1 MNAGWIKLHRQLLE
15 NPRFK
20 DPDWVAV
27 WTYLLLTATHA
38 HREALFDGKR
48 VELKPGQLITGRFVI
63 AKSTGVHAS
72 KVYRILET
80 LKTDHQIE
88 QQAGAKSSMITVLN
102 WSLYQNIE
110 QQSEQQPSSNRAAS
124 EQQPNTLQEGE
135 EGKEALPPSPE
146 ESDVS
151 AFGFSNSI
159 PTHYCQFYFRERT
172 KKRSW
177 WTKRSELID
186 WQMDLIDWW
195 AEDRN
200 AYNAKQHRAHPEFQK
215 RGSHPQATN
224 QRPDR
229 NVGTANEGLA
239 EQYRLAPKPT
249 AFTLKTQ
256 FDAIEAEMKAI
267 KERGTP
273 SGGGG
278 WTAANVEDRDR
289 WAELSAKKKEVRLKM
304 QELTPT
310 A

>member
-1 MNAGWIKLHRQLLE
+1 MNQGWIKLHRQLLE

-63 AKSTGVHAS
+63 ANSTGVHAS

-102 WSLYQNIE
+102 WALYQNIE
-110 QQSEQQPSSNRAAS
+110 QQSEQQASSNRAAI

-135 EGKEALPPSPE
+135 EGKEALPPAPQEAEVLAYGLRESVPE
-146 ESDVS
+146 
-151 AFGFSNSI
+151 
-159 PTHYCQFYFRERT
+159 HYCRFYFRERT
-172 KKRSW
+172 KKRTW
-177 WTKRSELID
+177 WAKRGALID

-200 AYNAKQHRAHPEFQK
+200 TYNAKQHRAHPEFQQPA
-215 RGSHPQATN
+215 R
-224 QRPDR
+224 QRTDR
-229 NVGTANEGLA
+229 TE
-239 EQYRLAPKPT
+239 APKQQPT
-249 AFTLKTQ
+249 AYTLEKQ
-256 FDAIEAEMKAI
+256 LEAIVAEMTAI
-267 KERGTP
+267 KERGTAHP
-273 SGGGG
+273 TG
-278 WTAANVEDRDR
+278 WTVANEADRVRWEELVE
-289 WAELSAKKKEVRLKM
+289 KKKANRAMKQAL
-304 QELTPT
+304 